1 MQRLAFTWE
10 PFEKMVG
17 SFWLEDAV
25 GFSPESKKVM
35 NKYLGVHDASRI
47 VVVAWL
53 IIDGPR
59 VLIKARQRVSL
70 I

>member
-1 MQRLAFTWE
+1 
-10 PFEKMVG
+10 MVG

-59 VLIKARQRVSL
+59 VLIKARQLVSL